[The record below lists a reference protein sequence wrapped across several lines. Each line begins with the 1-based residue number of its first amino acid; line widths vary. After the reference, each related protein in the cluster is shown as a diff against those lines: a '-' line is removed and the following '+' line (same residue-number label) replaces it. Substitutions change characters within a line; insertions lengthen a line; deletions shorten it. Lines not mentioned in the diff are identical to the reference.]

1 MTNYRS
7 KIVILFI
14 GLAISSCLV
23 VQNQFLGLAPGPW
36 RAVLKLE
43 FVPVTPNPKGKPLPE
58 KLNLEFEEV
67 SKGELPFTFEVIY
80 KDDSKEDFHIE
91 IINGEE
97 RIIVDDV
104 IVGRD
109 LKTAKDTILIDFP
122 VYDSYIKAI
131 YEENIMEGE
140 WIVRNRDNY
149 SIPFVA
155 RHGQDHRFTTLRK
168 EPKLDLTGKWE
179 TTFEIGTED
188 EYKAIGEFQQNGNK
202 LTGTFL
208 TETGDYRFLE
218 GTVQENKMYLSVFD
232 GSHAFLFEAKITEEE
247 TLIGSFRSGTHYRT
261 TWEAKRNPD
270 FKLKDEGE
278 LTFLN
283 EGYDK
288 VNFSFPKTKGEM
300 VSLDD
305 DRYQGKVKIVN
316 IFGTW
321 CPNCRDEAKFLK
333 EYLDTHPNNDLE
345 VISLAFEKRKT
356 EEEAFAAIERF
367 RTNLGVNYE
376 ILYAGYYNKKQAA
389 EALPMLNHILSY
401 PTMIIIDKNDQV
413 RRIHTGFSGPATS
426 KYATFKEEFDTL
438 VQEILR
444 EPI

>member
-7 KIVILFI
+7 IIAILFI

-67 SKGELPFTFEVIY
+67 SKGELPFTFEVVY
-80 KDDSKEDFHIE
+80 KEGSQEDFHIE
-91 IINGEE
+91 FINGEE
-97 RIIVDDV
+97 RIIVDDI

-155 RHGQDHRFTTLRK
+155 RHGQNHRFTTLRK

-218 GTVQENKMYLSVFD
+218 GTVQENKIYLSVFD

-288 VNFSFPKTKGEM
+288 VNFSFPNTKGEM

-305 DRYQGKVKIVN
+305 DRYRGKVKIVN

-333 EYLDTHPNNDLE
+333 EYLDAHPNHDLE
-345 VISLAFEKRKT
+345 VVSLAFEKGKQ
-356 EEEAFAAIERF
+356 
-367 RTNLGVNYE
+367 
-376 ILYAGYYNKKQAA
+376 KKK
-389 EALPMLNHILSY
+389 LLLLS
-401 PTMIIIDKNDQV
+401 NV
-413 RRIHTGFSGPATS
+413 
-426 KYATFKEEFDTL
+426 L
-438 VQEILR
+438 VLA
-444 EPI
+444 

>member
-1 MTNYRS
+1 
-7 KIVILFI
+7 
-14 GLAISSCLV
+14 
-23 VQNQFLGLAPGPW
+23 
-36 RAVLKLE
+36 
-43 FVPVTPNPKGKPLPE
+43 
-58 KLNLEFEEV
+58 
-67 SKGELPFTFEVIY
+67 
-80 KDDSKEDFHIE
+80 
-91 IINGEE
+91 
-97 RIIVDDV
+97 
-104 IVGRD
+104 
-109 LKTAKDTILIDFP
+109 
-122 VYDSYIKAI
+122 
-131 YEENIMEGE
+131 MEGE

-288 VNFSFPKTKGEM
+288 VNFSFPNTKGEM